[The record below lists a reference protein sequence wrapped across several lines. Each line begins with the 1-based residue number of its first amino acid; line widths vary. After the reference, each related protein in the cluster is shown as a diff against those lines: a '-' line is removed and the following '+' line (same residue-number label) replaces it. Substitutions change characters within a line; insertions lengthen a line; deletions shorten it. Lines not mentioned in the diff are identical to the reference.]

1 MATTTRPPDPE
12 PPSDGALPPISYQ
25 AEGHGASRR
34 PSAAGHVIV
43 VGLVALLVGALLN
56 APGIRKTALGQPVG
70 WERDVSTA
78 FANPLY
84 DVSHA
89 LYFDR
94 LRQGLKDLLGRS
106 SDDSVNTRLPSPTTT
121 TPAGPTPTTL
131 PPRQAYSPFHPLRL
145 WIGGDSLGD
154 TPGSSLIDQL
164 ASNRAV
170 GIIAPVDTH
179 ISTGLARPEVFNW
192 PAYLKGIVTAD
203 QPNAVVL
210 TFGANDDQTL
220 TGDGGGESFGSPA
233 WQAEYRRR
241 IGGLMDTVT
250 GAASHP
256 KLFFVGIPPVKDAA
270 RFANDYVLINNI
282 VNSEAQ
288 ARAGRVYY
296 VDTVSAIGTATGG
309 YTDGLLNPDGSVVQV
324 RTADGIHFT
333 RAGGD
338 RVAAKILAA
347 MNQAFDLDSWRTATG
362 STTTTTTAKHK
373 STSRR
378 PSAATSTTSTTA
390 RKA

>member
-1 MATTTRPPDPE
+1 MPTTTRSPDPE
-12 PPSDGALPPISYQ
+12 PPRGDPLAPINYQ
-25 AEGHGASRR
+25 AEDRGTPARR
-34 PSAAGHVIV
+34 PLPAGHVIV

-70 WERDVSTA
+70 WRRDISTA
-78 FANPLY
+78 LANPLY

-89 LYFDR
+89 LYLDR
-94 LRQGLKDLLGRS
+94 LRVGLKDLVGRS
-106 SDDSVNTRLPSPTTT
+106 SDDNINTHLPSPTT
-121 TPAGPTPTTL
+121 PAGPGPTPTTL
-131 PPRQAYSPFHPLRL
+131 PPRLAYSPYRPLRL

-170 GIIAPVDTH
+170 GIIGPVDTH

-192 PAYLKGIVTAD
+192 PAYLKTVVTAD

-220 TGDGGGESFGSPA
+220 TGDGGGESFGSLA

-250 GAASHP
+250 GTASHP
-256 KLFFVGIPPVKDAA
+256 KLFFVGIPPVKDTA
-270 RFANDYVLINNI
+270 RFANDYVLINNV

-296 VDTVSAIGTATGG
+296 VDTVSALGTPTGG
-309 YTDGLLNPDGSVVQV
+309 YTDYLLNPDGTVVLV
-324 RTADGIHFT
+324 RTTDGIHFT

-338 RVAAKILAA
+338 RIAAKVLAA
-347 MNQAFDLDSWRTATG
+347 MNQAFDLDSWRTAL
-362 STTTTTTAKHK
+362 STTTTTKRGSTK
-373 STSRR
+373 SRQPT
-378 PSAATSTTSTTA
+378 AATTTTA
-390 RKA
+390 PKP

>member
-1 MATTTRPPDPE
+1 MAPTTRPPDSD
-12 PPSDGALPPISYQ
+12 PPPGGTLPPISYQ
-25 AEGHGASRR
+25 AEDGAPARR
-34 PSAAGHVIV
+34 PLAAGHVIV

-70 WERDVSTA
+70 WQRDISTA

-89 LYFDR
+89 LYLDR
-94 LRQGLKDLLGRS
+94 LREGLKDLLGRS
-106 SDDSVNTRLPSPTTT
+106 SDDSVNSHLPSPTAV
-121 TPAGPTPTTL
+121 PPGRTPTTL
-131 PPRQAYSPFHPLRL
+131 PPRLAFSPSHPLRL

-164 ASNRAV
+164 SSNQAV
-170 GIIAPVDTH
+170 GILGPVDTH

-192 PAYLKGIVTAD
+192 PAFLRTVVTTD
-203 QPNAVVL
+203 QPGAVVL
-210 TFGANDDQTL
+210 TFGANDDQNL

-241 IGGLMDTVT
+241 IGGLMDVVT

-256 KLFFVGIPPVKDAA
+256 KLFFVGIPPVRDAA
-270 RFANDYVLINNI
+270 RFSNDYVLINNI

-288 ARAGRVYY
+288 ARPGRVYY
-296 VDTVSAIGTATGG
+296 VDTVSALGNATGG
-309 YTDGLLNPDGSVVQV
+309 YADDLLNPDGTVVRV
-324 RTADGIHFT
+324 RASDGVHFT

-338 RVAAKILAA
+338 RIAAKILAA
-347 MNQAFDLDSWRTATG
+347 MNHAFDLTSWLKDQ
-362 STTTTTTAKHK
+362 STTPTTTRPGTK
-373 STSRR
+373 SRR
-378 PSAATSTTSTTA
+378 PAATAATTTPTTA
-390 RKA
+390 RKH

>member
-12 PPSDGALPPISYQ
+12 PPSDGALPPIRFET
-25 AEGHGASRR
+25 EGHGAPRR

-70 WERDVSTA
+70 WERDLSTA

-89 LYFDR
+89 LYLDR

-106 SDDSVNTRLPSPTTT
+106 SDDKVNTHLPGPTTT
-121 TPAGPTPTTL
+121 PAAGPTPTTL
-131 PPRQAYSPFHPLRL
+131 PPRQAFSPAHPLRL

-164 ASNRAV
+164 SSNPAV
-170 GIIAPVDTH
+170 GIIGPPDTH

-192 PAYLKGIVTAD
+192 PAYLQNIVTAD

-220 TGDGGGESFGSPA
+220 TGEGGGESFGSPA

-241 IGGLMDTVT
+241 IGGLMDVVT
-250 GAASHP
+250 GSASHRR
-256 KLFFVGIPPVKDAA
+256 LFFVGIPPVKDGA

-296 VDTVSAIGTATGG
+296 VDTVSAVGTATGG
-309 YTDGLLNPDGSVVQV
+309 YADGLPNPDGTVVQV
-324 RTADGIHFT
+324 RAADGIHFT

-338 RVAAKILAA
+338 RIATKILAA
-347 MNQAFDLDSWRTATG
+347 MNRAFNLDSWRTAS
-362 STTTTTTAKHK
+362 STTTTTTAKHQ
-373 STSRR
+373 SRSRR
-378 PSAATSTTSTTA
+378 PTASTSTTSTTA
-390 RKA
+390 PKP

>member
-1 MATTTRPPDPE
+1 MTTTTRPPDPD
-12 PPSDGALPPISYQ
+12 PPSDGALPPIDFQ
-25 AEGHGASRR
+25 AEDGGGRR

-70 WERDVSTA
+70 WRRDVSTA

-84 DVSHA
+84 DLSHA
-89 LYFDR
+89 LYLDR
-94 LRQGLKDLLGRS
+94 LRVGLKDLLGRS
-106 SDDSVNTRLPSPTTT
+106 SDDSVNAHLPSPTTV
-121 TPAGPTPTTL
+121 PAGPTPTTL
-131 PPRQAYSPFHPLRL
+131 PPRLAFSPVHPLRL

-164 ASNRAV
+164 SSNRAV
-170 GIIAPVDTH
+170 GIIGPVDTH

-192 PAYLKGIVTAD
+192 PAYLKTVVTTD

-233 WQAEYRRR
+233 WQAEYGRR
-241 IGGLMDTVT
+241 IGGLMDVVT

-256 KLFFVGIPPVKDAA
+256 RLFFVGIPPVKDAA
-270 RFANDYVLINNI
+270 RFSNDYALINNI
-282 VNSEAQ
+282 VNSQAQ
-288 ARAGRVYY
+288 ARPGRVYY
-296 VDTVSAIGTATGG
+296 VDTVSALGTATGG
-309 YTDGLLNPDGSVVQV
+309 YTDSLLNPDGTIILV
-324 RTADGIHFT
+324 RTSDGIHFT

-338 RVAAKILAA
+338 RIAAKILAA
-347 MNQAFDLDSWRTATG
+347 MNQAFNLTSWLTAP
-362 STTTTTTAKHK
+362 STTTTTKPGTK
-373 STSRR
+373 SRR
-378 PSAATSTTSTTA
+378 PAAATTTTPTTA